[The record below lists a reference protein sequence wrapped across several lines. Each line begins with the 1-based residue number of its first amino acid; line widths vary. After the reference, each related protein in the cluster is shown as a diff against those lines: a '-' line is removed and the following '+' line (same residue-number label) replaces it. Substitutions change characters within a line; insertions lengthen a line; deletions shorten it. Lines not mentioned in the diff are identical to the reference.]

1 MASPIPSPAPAR
13 RGRLTRLALAGM
25 WAAYDAV
32 RAWPRAGMVAYW
44 MLWALAPVP
53 RFEPDWGWWNLGL
66 VLTWPLV
73 WEVVWE
79 IRERRR
85 WTDDDPPWQQ
95 QSDPQTVWG
104 HMSGTRVVPQ

>member
-1 MASPIPSPAPAR
+1 MASPIPMPAPAR
-13 RGRLTRLALAGM
+13 RGRLARLALAGM

-44 MLWALAPVP
+44 LLWAFAPVP
-53 RFEPDWGWWNLGL
+53 KLVPAWGWWNVGL
-66 VLTWPLV
+66 VATWPLV

-79 IRERRR
+79 VRERRR
-85 WTDDDPPWQQ
+85 WVDDEPWQQ
-95 QSDPQTVWG
+95 QSDPQAVWG